1 MLERLFSFRENGT
14 TLARDTVAGFTT
26 FFVMSYVIFV
36 NPAILSFADDPAGQG
51 KGLPYAAALTSTCL
65 VAGVMTLVMA
75 LFSNRAYALAPG
87 MGVNAAV
94 AYQLVMGQGLTMA
107 NAMGLVVL
115 EGLVIVLLVLTGVRQ
130 AVFHVV
136 PAQLKQAIVVGIGFF
151 ILFLGLVNG
160 GIVVK
165 GQGTPLA
172 LGDFTSVP
180 VYLTLFGLVVMI
192 VLLARG
198 WRLAV
203 PLGIVATTVL
213 AILVN
218 WATSGDL
225 VREGFATIPSS
236 PIALPDFSLVG
247 AFDFGAFAKLGVL
260 GACIWVFSLMLSDFF
275 DSFGTLTGVGGQAG
289 YTTRDGQL
297 PGLKRLLLIDAV
309 AAAAGG
315 AVSSSSAT
323 AYIESGAGVA
333 AGGRTGWVG
342 VVVGACFLL
351 AMVFSPVAGMVPAEA
366 TAPALVIVGYLMIR
380 TLSEREKLDLR
391 DLSFG
396 LPATLTIT
404 LMPLTYSIATG
415 IGAGFLGHVAVRLAK
430 GEWRKVPPL
439 LYAFAVVFLFYFLAP
454 LLREWLKV

>member
-1 MLERLFSFRENGT
+1 
-14 TLARDTVAGFTT
+14 
-26 FFVMSYVIFV
+26 MSYVIFV
-36 NPAILSFADDPAGQG
+36 NPAILSLAGEAGMAG

-75 LFSNRAYALAPG
+75 LFGRRSYALAPG

-115 EGLVIVLLVLTGVRQ
+115 EDLVIVLLVLTGVRQ

-136 PAQLKQAIVVGIGFF
+136 PAQLKQAIVVGIGSF

-160 GIVVK
+160 GVVVR

-180 VYLTLFGLVVMI
+180 VYLTIFGLVVMI

-198 WRLAV
+198 WRVAV
-203 PLGIVATTVL
+203 PIGILATTVL
-213 AILVN
+213 AIAID

-225 VREGFATIPSS
+225 VRDGFATIPAS
-236 PIALPDFSLVG
+236 PVAMPDFSLVG

-260 GACIWVFSLMLSDFF
+260 SACVWVFSLMLSDFF
-275 DSFGTLTGVGGQAG
+275 DSFGTLVGVGAQAG
-289 YTTRDGQL
+289 YMTKDGEL
-297 PGLKRLLLIDAV
+297 PGLKRLMLIDAA

-315 AVSSSSAT
+315 AVSASSAT

-333 AGGRTGWVG
+333 AGGRSGWVG

-351 AMVFSPVAGMVPAEA
+351 AMVFSPVAGMAPAEA
-366 TAPALVIVGYLMIR
+366 TAPALAIVGYLMIR

-415 IGAGFLGHVAVRLAK
+415 IGAGFLCYVAIRLAR
-430 GEWRKVPPL
+430 GEWRKVHPL
-439 LYAFAVVFLFYFLAP
+439 LYALAVVFLLYFLAP
-454 LLREWLKV
+454 LFREWLGG

>member
-1 MLERLFSFRENGT
+1 MLEHFFRFRENGT

-36 NPAILSFADDPAGQG
+36 NPAILSFAGEAGMAG

-75 LFSNRAYALAPG
+75 LFGRRSYALAPG

-115 EGLVIVLLVLTGVRQ
+115 EDLVIVLLVLTGVRQ

-136 PAQLKQAIVVGIGFF
+136 PAQLKQAIVVGIGSF

-160 GIVVK
+160 GVVVR

-180 VYLTLFGLVVMI
+180 VYLTIFGLVVMI

-198 WRLAV
+198 WRVAV
-203 PLGIVATTVL
+203 PIGILATTVL
-213 AILVN
+213 AIAID

-225 VREGFATIPSS
+225 VRDGFATIPAS
-236 PIALPDFSLVG
+236 PVAMPDFSLVG

-260 GACIWVFSLMLSDFF
+260 SACVWVFSLMLSDFF
-275 DSFGTLTGVGGQAG
+275 DSFGTLVGVGAQAG
-289 YTTRDGQL
+289 YMTKDGEL
-297 PGLKRLLLIDAV
+297 PGLKRLMLIDAA

-315 AVSSSSAT
+315 AVSASSAT

-333 AGGRTGWVG
+333 AGGRSGWVG

-351 AMVFSPVAGMVPAEA
+351 AMVFSPVAGMAPAEA
-366 TAPALVIVGYLMIR
+366 TAPALAIVGYLMIR

-415 IGAGFLGHVAVRLAK
+415 IGAGFLCYVAIRLAR
-430 GEWRKVPPL
+430 GEWRKVHPL
-439 LYAFAVVFLFYFLAP
+439 LYVFALIFLLYFLAP
-454 LLREWLKV
+454 LLREWARG

>member
-1 MLERLFSFRENGT
+1 
-14 TLARDTVAGFTT
+14 
-26 FFVMSYVIFV
+26 MSYVIFV
-36 NPAILSFADDPAGQG
+36 NPAILSFAGEAGMAG

-75 LFSNRAYALAPG
+75 LFGRRSYALAPG

-115 EGLVIVLLVLTGVRQ
+115 EDLVIVLLVLTGVRQ

-136 PAQLKQAIVVGIGFF
+136 PAQLKQAIVVGIGSF

-160 GIVVK
+160 GVVVR

-180 VYLTLFGLVVMI
+180 VYLTIFGLVVMI

-198 WRLAV
+198 WRVAV
-203 PLGIVATTVL
+203 PIGILATTVL
-213 AILVN
+213 AIAID

-225 VREGFATIPSS
+225 VRDGFATIPAS
-236 PIALPDFSLVG
+236 PVAMPDFSLVG

-260 GACIWVFSLMLSDFF
+260 SACVWVFSLMLSDFF
-275 DSFGTLTGVGGQAG
+275 DSFGTLVGVGAQAG
-289 YTTRDGQL
+289 YMTKDGEL
-297 PGLKRLLLIDAV
+297 PGLKRLMLIDAA

-315 AVSSSSAT
+315 AVSASSAT

-333 AGGRTGWVG
+333 AGGRSGWVG

-351 AMVFSPVAGMVPAEA
+351 AMVFSPVAGMAPAEA
-366 TAPALVIVGYLMIR
+366 TAPALAIVGYLMIR

-415 IGAGFLGHVAVRLAK
+415 IGAGFLCYVAIRLAR
-430 GEWRKVPPL
+430 GEWRKVHPL
-439 LYAFAVVFLFYFLAP
+439 LYVFALIFLLYFLAP
-454 LLREWLKV
+454 LLREWARG